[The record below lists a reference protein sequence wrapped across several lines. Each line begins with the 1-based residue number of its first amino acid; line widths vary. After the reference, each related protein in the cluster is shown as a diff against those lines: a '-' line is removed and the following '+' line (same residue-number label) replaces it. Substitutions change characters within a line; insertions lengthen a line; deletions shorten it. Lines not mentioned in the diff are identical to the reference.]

1 MTANDAYNIRVS
13 MSETSDKVG
22 TTAIG
27 DTIKVIL
34 SYEEGWTKVEW
45 NGKTGFIKTDLL
57 LNN

>member
-1 MTANDAYNIRVS
+1 
-13 MSETSDKVG
+13 MSETSDRVG

-45 NGKTGFIKTDLL
+45 NGQTGFIKTELL